1 MIDDDEEEASWSEY
15 FKGKF
20 TSREGTEKRLEA
32 ERKAGRTEKQRER
45 QKSLGQKK
53 KKQMNVRLSDES
65 RAQIDALAK
74 HLDETATDVIR
85 LAIDELAKAKLG
97 TKK

>member
-32 ERKAGRTEKQRER
+32 ERRAGRTAKQRER
-45 QKSLGQKK
+45 QRSLPKK

-74 HLDETATDVIR
+74 HLSETATDVIR
-85 LAIDELAKAKLG
+85 LAVDELAKAKLG